1 MRNIKEKIVNR
12 LPNIMTTK
20 SGFLK
25 LDQDQK
31 EALAERLEIFLMLEF
46 KNAHDEGLSEGISKL
61 PIISLN

>member
-31 EALAERLEIFLMLEF
+31 EALAERLALFLLLEF
-46 KNAHDEGLSEGISKL
+46 KNAHDEGFNEGNSQM
-61 PIISLN
+61 PPISLN